1 MNICASGL
9 PRAREK
15 NMHEIWKMTAF
26 IGVQY
31 ILGKRGSYPYGLMV
45 GFGLYKITLL
55 VIVSDIMQTLLLLN
69 FFDYFSRKIA
79 WLKKKKE
86 GCETRKKE
94 GVRKKLWKTLKQWG
108 APGIMVVAALPYGGG
123 ALTGSILAM
132 SVRMEKKKAFYF
144 IVSGCIIGAILF
156 YLGFTGIKAAL
167 D

>member
-1 MNICASGL
+1 
-9 PRAREK
+9 
-15 NMHEIWKMTAF
+15 MHEIWKIAAF

-31 ILGKRGSYPYGLMV
+31 LLGKRGSYPYGLMV

-55 VIVSDIMQTLLLLN
+55 VIFSDIMQTLLLLN

-79 WLKKKKE
+79 WLKKKWKGRE
-86 GCETRKKE
+86 FKKKE
-94 GVRKKLWKTLKQWG
+94 GTRGNFREKLKQWG
-108 APGIMVVAALPYGGG
+108 APGILVMSALPYGGG

-132 SVRMEKKKAFYF
+132 SVNMEKRRAFFF

-156 YLGFTGIKAAL
+156 YFGFTGIKAAL